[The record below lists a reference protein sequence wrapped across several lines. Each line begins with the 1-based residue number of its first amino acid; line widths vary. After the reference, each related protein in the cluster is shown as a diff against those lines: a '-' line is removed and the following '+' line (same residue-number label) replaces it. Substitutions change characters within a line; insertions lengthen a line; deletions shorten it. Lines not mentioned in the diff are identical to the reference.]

1 MHGKLKLGK
10 LILFY
15 DSNNI
20 SLDGDLSMSFIDDIQ
35 KRFESYGWQHLLV
48 KDGNDLEEIAAA
60 VEVAKAEKSKPTII
74 EVNQSL
80 VLVLKNKELQQFMES
95 LLELTV

>member
-1 MHGKLKLGK
+1 MKLGK

-20 SLDGDLSMSFIDDIQ
+20 SLDGNLEQSFIDDVQ

-48 KDGNDLEEIAAA
+48 KDGNDLDEIAAA
-60 VEVAKAEKSKPTII
+60 IEVAKKRYHSPY
-74 EVNQSL
+74 NH
-80 VLVLKNKELQQFMES
+80 
-95 LLELTV
+95 